1 MTGLDHAGWTV
12 VGYMVCLIVGG
23 AVHWLFQRNDC
34 TKCGISELKAEIITF
49 RKLLESLWEKAGL
62 TVKERLE
69 IESLETK

>member
-34 TKCGISELKAEIITF
+34 TKCGIAELKAEIS
-49 RKLLESLWEKAGL
+49 RLCNLVRALAEKAGM
-62 TVKERLE
+62 TVKEQLE